1 MIYFYIFSIVIV
13 AFAIIAF
20 FAIRKDKQQKNLD
33 NFRREKLKKDDEAY
47 KAEQS
52 KKIEKVANEIAEKS
66 EPTKE
71 IQSDALE
78 NFTLEKPVAVKTEEL
93 KKSDKQDDEDDDEES
108 KSFEESFAEYERFL
122 KENNIDLDD
131 LEDDD
136 DEEEKEEPKNEKV
149 INLKDFEGKSRAEIM
164 EMLSNYTEEEQKL
177 ILEELMGRKE
187 D

>member
-20 FAIRKDKQQKNLD
+20 FAIRKDKQQKRLD
-33 NFRREKLKKDDEAY
+33 DFRREKLKKDDEAY

-52 KKIEKVANEIAEKS
+52 KKIEKVVKETAEKS
-66 EPTKE
+66 EIKNE

-78 NFTLEKPVAVKTEEL
+78 NFTLEKPVAVKAEVSQNIDE
-93 KKSDKQDDEDDDEES
+93 QDEDDDEES

-136 DEEEKEEPKNEKV
+136 DEDVMEEPKNEKT